1 MSVRG
6 VEPGEQLTKL
16 PPPRRTLLHRLT
28 ARVERARALRSGVQR
43 ARERSAMVDAAFETI
58 ERDSEIGGGMLA
70 GALSYRLFVFSLP
83 FAFFL
88 VSGLGLLANA
98 FGSDPN
104 ALANSVGLAGV
115 IAKQVASASESS
127 NWWITLSAFLVLVYA
142 TRVLFRAVAIVN
154 ALAWERSAA
163 SVRVR
168 ARPLAVFSA
177 AVICQV
183 GLVAA
188 VGAINR
194 QTAIGGILA
203 IVAFAFALGALW
215 LLVSLRVAH
224 ADARW
229 TDLVPGSLFY
239 AFGVFLVVLF
249 NILILDRLLE
259 EKSSTYGS
267 LGMAATLLL
276 GFFLIGRV
284 IVGAAVLNATLY
296 DRHRRNLDDKVSKPS
311 LKQVP
316 HRAAEPSDTPILR

>member
-1 MSVRG
+1 MSARRG
-6 VEPGEQLTKL
+6 DPRERLEKL
-16 PPPRRTLLHRLT
+16 PPPRPTLLHRLT
-28 ARVERARALRSGVQR
+28 ARVEQAGVRGWVERARR
-43 ARERSAMVDAAFETI
+43 RSAALDAAFETI
-58 ERDSEIGGGMLA
+58 EHDSEIGGGMLA
-70 GALSYRLFVFSLP
+70 GALSYRLFVFALP

-98 FGSDPN
+98 VGSDPN
-104 ALANSVGLAGV
+104 ALADSVGLAGV

-142 TRVLFRAVAIVN
+142 TRVLLRAVAIVH

-163 SVRVR
+163 SVRVG
-168 ARPLAVFSA
+168 ARPLAIFGA

-194 QTAIGGILA
+194 QTAVGGILA
-203 IVAFAFALGALW
+203 IVAFALALGALW

-224 ADARW
+224 ANARW
-229 TDLVPGSLFY
+229 TDLIPGALFY
-239 AFGVFLVVLF
+239 AFGVILIVLF

-259 EKSSTYGS
+259 EKSSTYGA
-267 LGMAATLLL
+267 LGMSATLLL

-296 DRHRRNLDDKVSKPS
+296 NRHRRTHDDKGSKPS
-311 LKQVP
+311 PKRIP
-316 HRAAEPSDTPILR
+316 RRAAQPTDAPVLR